1 MESGIAW
8 FIALVLVAYPLLAP
22 WRKIFIAAWLVIWFT
37 LWAVLF
43 AYLNNELNHVEEGI
57 ISGSVVIGAAILVY
71 STGSVVRLLFRVA
84 IRHFKTIKAI
94 RNPMVHNDNLA

>member
-43 AYLNNELNHVEEGI
+43 AYLNSESNPVEEGI

-71 STGSVVRLLFRVA
+71 STGSTVRLLVRVA
-84 IRHFKTIKAI
+84 MRHFKTT
-94 RNPMVHNDNLA
+94 NGHTEPHGSQ